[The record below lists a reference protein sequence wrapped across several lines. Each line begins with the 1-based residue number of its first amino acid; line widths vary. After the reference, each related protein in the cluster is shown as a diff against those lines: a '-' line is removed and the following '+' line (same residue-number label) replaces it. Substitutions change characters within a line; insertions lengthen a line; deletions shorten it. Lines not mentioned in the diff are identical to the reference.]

1 VQAVQFTL
9 AVQNGRGKVS
19 RFGTFLNRTKGVRQW
34 RAVPR
39 FCILDRA
46 KSSNQI
52 SNWIPN
58 RSTPLTEPTT
68 ETAPAAERSSWGWA
82 FLCVCLA
89 ATAVITPMFF
99 LGNATGHDFLFHL
112 ASWMDVAGQW
122 HEGIVYPR
130 WAEWANWGFG
140 EPRFVFYP
148 PASWTI
154 GAALGSV
161 LPWKM
166 VPGAFIWLVLVAAG
180 MWMWRL
186 AREWLPGPQPIVAA
200 VLYAVNPYFLVTVY
214 YRSDF
219 AELLAAAL
227 LPLLLWDAL
236 RVARGEWRRVPLLA
250 MVFAGIWL
258 SNAPAAVIATYSLA
272 LILAVACATQRS
284 FRPVLPGAA
293 AIAGGFGLAA
303 FYILPAAWEERWVQI
318 TQVISDSL
326 RPAENFLF
334 THSNEPDFVAFNWK
348 VSWVA
353 LGLIIVTAI
362 AAAIVARKR
371 RELQGLW
378 WMLVALGV
386 ASVVLMLSSSAWLW
400 RVLPELRF
408 MQFPWRWLDVLSL
421 VFAFFVAAAMSRAP
435 KERGSWVVIGVVFL
449 GIGATAA
456 AIIRDADW
464 SGGDFVTLVSAVD
477 SGRGYQGTYEYAP
490 VGCDP
495 DQFPGN
501 PDDTER
507 VPDVSSVPAPRV
519 AKLDPDSGDI
529 VPAAG
534 VRVHVEQWTAER
546 KAFTA
551 DTAVSVTLALRLVDY
566 PDWNV
571 RLDRQEIRAELRP
584 DSKQI
589 LLPLPAGAH
598 RVDVRFGR
606 TWDRTAGD
614 AISAFTAIAL
624 FAFWWALRRKAT
636 EAGGA

>member
-1 VQAVQFTL
+1 
-9 AVQNGRGKVS
+9 
-19 RFGTFLNRTKGVRQW
+19 
-34 RAVPR
+34 
-39 FCILDRA
+39 
-46 KSSNQI
+46 
-52 SNWIPN
+52 
-58 RSTPLTEPTT
+58 
-68 ETAPAAERSSWGWA
+68 
-82 FLCVCLA
+82 
-89 ATAVITPMFF
+89 MFF
-99 LGNATGHDFLFHL
+99 LGNASGHDFLFHL

-122 HEGIVYPR
+122 HEGIAYPR

-148 PASWTI
+148 PASWMI

-161 LPWKM
+161 LPWKV
-166 VPGAFIWLVLVAAG
+166 VPGAFIWLALVAAG
-180 MWMWRL
+180 MSMWTL
-186 AREWLPGPQPIVAA
+186 AREWLPGPQAIVAA
-200 VLYAVNPYFLVTVY
+200 VLYAVNPYYLITAY

-219 AELLAAAL
+219 AEMLAAAL
-227 LPLLLWDAL
+227 LPLLLWSIL
-236 RVARGEWRRVPLLA
+236 HVARGEWRRVPLVA
-250 MVFAGIWL
+250 IVFAGIWL

-272 LILAVACATQRS
+272 LILAVACAMQRS
-284 FRPVLPGAA
+284 LRPLLSGAVTV
-293 AIAGGFGLAA
+293 AGGFGLAA

-334 THSNEPDFVAFNWK
+334 TRSNDPDFMAFNWK

-353 LGLIIVTAI
+353 LGVMIVTAI
-362 AAAIVARKR
+362 AAAFVVRKR
-371 RELQGLW
+371 REIKGLW
-378 WMLVALGV
+378 WMLAALGV
-386 ASVVLMLSSSAWLW
+386 ASAVLMLRPSAWLW

-408 MQFPWRWLDVLSL
+408 VQFPWRWLEVLNL
-421 VFAFFVAAAMSRAP
+421 VFAFFVAAAISRAP
-435 KERGSWVVIGVVFL
+435 RRRASWMAIGIVFVA
-449 GIGATAA
+449 IGAAGTVMIKDAWWDSEDVPNMAA
-456 AIIRDADW
+456 AIQ
-464 SGGDFVTLVSAVD
+464 SGH
-477 SGRGYQGTYEYAP
+477 GYEGTEEYAP
-490 VGCDP
+490 IGCDRSIL
-495 DQFPGN
+495 PGN

-507 VPDVSSVPAPRV
+507 PPEVSPVPAPRV

-534 VRVHVEQWTAER
+534 VRVHVERWTAER

-566 PDWNV
+566 PDWNL